1 MSDIDSL
8 ESTLSIES
16 IFKSIS
22 SLSESVRKW
31 QMSVNVRR
39 HFLALIKLLSNKLV
53 VITNQVEL
61 LENLQ
66 NLLVL
71 IKMMQFLWFK

>member
-1 MSDIDSL
+1 MSDINSL

-22 SLSESVRKW
+22 SLSESDRKW